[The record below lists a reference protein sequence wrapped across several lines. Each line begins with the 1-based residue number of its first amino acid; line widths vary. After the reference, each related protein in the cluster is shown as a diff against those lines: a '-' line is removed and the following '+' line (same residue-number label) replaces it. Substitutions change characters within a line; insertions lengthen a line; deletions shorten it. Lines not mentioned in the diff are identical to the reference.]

1 MLGFGKS
8 SSPSEWVIKN
18 IENGLYVTVG
28 TFGTSEGGLG
38 GGWEVQP
45 VSNAQ
50 GTPTTQLAGFLVIY
64 QSTLLRNFNGHN
76 VQVTIR
82 RRNWRFAT
90 LGRQ

>member
-1 MLGFGKS
+1 MFGFGKS

-18 IENGLYVTVG
+18 IKNGLYVTVG
-28 TFGTSEGGLG
+28 TFETRL
-38 GGWEVQP
+38 EVQP

>member
-1 MLGFGKS
+1 MFGFGKS

-28 TFGTSEGGLG
+28 TFGTSEWGGLK
-38 GGWEVQP
+38 VQP